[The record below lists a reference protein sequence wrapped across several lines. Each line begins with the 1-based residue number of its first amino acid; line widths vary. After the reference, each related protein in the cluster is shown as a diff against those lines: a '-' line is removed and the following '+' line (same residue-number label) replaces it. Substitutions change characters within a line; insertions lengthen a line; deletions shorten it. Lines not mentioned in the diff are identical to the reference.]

1 MDAYTV
7 YIRVHAQQGDV
18 HRMCIPVVI
27 HLSKLPNT
35 VAQVMHVCRVVVMDC
50 DLNIIF
56 LYGLFE
62 PLINFSSIINRN
74 NV

>member
-7 YIRVHAQQGDV
+7 YIRVHAQNGDA

-35 VAQVMHVCRVVVMDC
+35 VAQVMHACR
-50 DLNIIF
+50 
-56 LYGLFE
+56 GG
-62 PLINFSSIINRN
+62 RN
-74 NV
+74 NGL